1 MKQSTTAISVLWL
14 AISLVCLTNIVS
26 AEDSWRQLRGDNQ
39 GHAAAGIKLVSKWS
53 ETNNV
58 VWKTDI
64 PGAGWSSPVILD
76 NEVWLTT
83 CVEKDKSLRAICIEK
98 DSGKIRVDVEVFKP
112 RKLIEKHAR
121 NSHATPTPVIDD
133 SSVYVHFGSYGTAA
147 LDRKTGEIKWKNQ
160 KTVIDHQWGPGS
172 SPVLVDD
179 LLVFNCDGRD
189 VRYVIALDTKTG
201 KRAWKTDRT
210 VKITKGPF
218 FEKSF
223 STPAVT
229 SLDGQRVLLTAG
241 ANQFSSLVP
250 TSGKENWSQEF
261 FGYAGVAAPIVANGL
276 AFVASGYGDISLMA
290 VQLDK
295 SEDRKPGELVWTIKR
310 NVPIIPTPIV
320 LGSELYMVSDDGI
333 LSCVDSASGKYHW
346 RKRLKGGYA
355 ASVTYGDNK
364 LFLPNDKG
372 EVTVVSPSREKCQI
386 IATNRLNG
394 NIQATPA
401 LVDDSLFFRTQSSL
415 YRIGY
420 LDQKK

>member
-1 MKQSTTAISVLWL
+1 MKHSTTAINVTWL
-14 AISLVCLTNIVS
+14 GICLLCLTSIVS
-26 AEDSWRQLRGDNQ
+26 AEDSWTQLRGDNQ
-39 GHAAAGIKLVSKWS
+39 GHASAGIKLASEWS

-83 CVEKDKSLRAICIEK
+83 CVEKDKSLRAICVEK
-98 DSGKIRVDVEVFKP
+98 DSGEIRVDVEVFKP
-112 RKLIEKHAR
+112 KKLVEKHAR

-147 LDRKTGEIKWKNQ
+147 LDRKTGKIKWKNQ

-189 VRYVIALDTKTG
+189 VRYVIALNTETG
-201 KRAWKTDRT
+201 KRAWKTKRT

-229 SLDGQRVLLTAG
+229 SLDGQRVLLTSG

-250 TSGKENWSQEF
+250 ASGKENWSQEF

-276 AFVASGYGDISLMA
+276 VFVASGYGDVSLMA
-290 VQLDK
+290 IQLEK
-295 SEDRKPGELVWTIKR
+295 SGDRKPGQLVWSIKR

-320 LGSELYMVSDDGI
+320 LDSELYMISDDGI
-333 LSCVDSASGKYHW
+333 FSCFDSATGEYHW
-346 RKRLKGGYA
+346 RKRLKGKYA
-355 ASVTYGDNK
+355 ASITYGDDK

-372 EVTVVSPSREKCQI
+372 EVTVVSPSRKKCQI
-386 IATNRLNG
+386 VATNRLNG

-401 LVDDSLFFRTQSSL
+401 LVDDSLFFRTQNSL
-415 YRIGY
+415 YRIG
-420 LDQKK
+420 LRIEQN